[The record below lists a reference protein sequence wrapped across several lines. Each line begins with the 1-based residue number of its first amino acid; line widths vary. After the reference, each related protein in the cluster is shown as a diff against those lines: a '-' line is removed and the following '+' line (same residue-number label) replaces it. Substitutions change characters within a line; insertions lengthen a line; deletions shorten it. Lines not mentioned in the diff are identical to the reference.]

1 MTDATPSFE
10 QLLKN
15 LDQAMFADRHRLR
28 RQLHDLRKKAGDAP
42 IDAERLAQ
50 WLERFQ
56 ASVAKVEAR
65 RRSVPVMRYDDSLP
79 IAAKRDEIKAALE
92 KHQVL
97 VIAGETGSGKT
108 TQLPKICLE
117 IGRGVH
123 GLIGHTQPRRLA
135 ARSVATR
142 VAEEIGTPL
151 GELVGYQVRFEDQSK
166 DSSLIKLMTDGIL
179 LAETQHDRFL
189 EKYDT
194 IIVDEAHE
202 RSLNIDFLLGY
213 LKTLL
218 PRRPDLKV
226 IITSATIDL
235 ERFSQHFNGAPIV
248 EVSGR
253 TYPVET
259 WYRPLSAEVD
269 EDGNRVEDDLTV
281 DQGILAALDEIDAH
295 EKSIGKRPGD
305 VLVFLPGEREIRDA
319 AEVLRKANLKFTEV
333 LPLYARLTPA
343 EQQKI
348 FQPRP
353 GRKIV
358 LATNVAETS
367 LTVPGI
373 RYVIDSGTARIS
385 RYSYRAKVQRLP
397 IEAVSQASAN
407 QRKGRCGRVEPGIC
421 IRLYSEED
429 FLGRP
434 EFTDPEILRTN
445 LAAVI
450 LQMLHLRL
458 GQIEDFPFI
467 EPPDGKAISDGFN
480 LLQELSAVNRENQL
494 TPLGRQLARLP
505 IDPRLGRMLL
515 EAAKLGSMAEVLI
528 VASALSVQD
537 VRERPADRQ
546 QQADQAHAQWK
557 DPDSDFAALIN
568 LWRGFEEQRQAL
580 GSNALRTWCR
590 KNFLN
595 YLRLREWRDAHR
607 QLTLIVRE
615 LKLDAQLRAER
626 ERKGAEATAR
636 GQDRSHK
643 GTDTPRGSG
652 LDREEGG
659 TGAKDRGQDRSNKGT
674 DTPRGSGLDHD
685 EGSAGAKDRGQDRS
699 NKGTSA
705 RGSGL
710 DREERNAAAEDRGQ
724 DHSHKGANTRR
735 GSGLDREEGPAG
747 GKDRGQDHS
756 HKGTDTLCGSGLDR
770 EEGSAETK
778 ADTGQKDRAHAEGP
792 VRTTDKRVNAKLVQQ
807 AEASEAAV
815 RAKSYAA
822 VHKAILSGLLSQ
834 VGHKTEEGDFL
845 GARQR
850 RFWVHPSSVIGRKKP
865 NWIMAAELVE
875 TTKLFARM
883 VAKIEP
889 DWIEPLA
896 KHLIKTNHFEPHW
909 EKKRGQVVAFEQVT
923 LYGMIVVARRPVHF
937 GPIDPPAARELFIRE
952 GLVRGEIHS
961 RAKALTANRELLEL
975 FDELEAKAR
984 RRDIIAD
991 EDTLFAYYDARLPQ
1005 DIYQTA
1011 SFETWYKRESAKN
1024 PQLLVMRDED
1034 VLARDA
1040 SEVTAAQYP
1049 DHLRIGE
1056 LQLPLEYH
1064 FEPNHPRDGVTLRV
1078 PAPLLPQLR
1087 AERLAWL
1094 VPGLIE
1100 AKAVAL
1106 VRNLPKAIRKN
1117 FVPVPDFVKAALS
1130 KITFGEGALPD
1141 ALGRELLRMTGAR
1154 VPDEAWAEAALGL
1167 ESHLKMN
1174 IEVVDARGKFL
1185 GEGRDLAELTARF
1198 SEASQAALA
1207 PPQQKAEQK
1216 PVEAK
1221 GFAQVA
1227 EKAQAKMA
1235 GLSMTVYPALVE
1247 ENAVV
1252 KEGRFPTQ
1260 AEADYQ
1266 HRRALQRLLLQQ
1278 LAEPAKY
1285 LRNKLPGLTELAL
1298 LYRDMGKVD
1307 ALVEDILLA
1316 SLDSCILDGEAQLPR
1331 DGAAL
1336 ASLAERKRGDWA
1348 THAERLARLTLD
1360 ILKLWHGLQK
1370 RFKGKIDLA
1379 QAVALNDIKAQ
1390 LGNLIYPGFVRE
1402 TPTEWLKEY
1411 PRYLKTIEQRFEKI
1425 GAQLQRD
1432 RVWSGELAGYWEQY
1446 QARLNKHQQEGKRD
1460 PELALYRWM
1469 LEEYRVS
1476 LWAQQ
1481 LGTKMA
1487 VSDKRL
1493 NKQWSQVEA

>member
-1 MTDATPSFE
+1 MTDVTPAFDT
-10 QLLKN
+10 LHKN
-15 LDQAMFADRHRLR
+15 LDQAFSADRHRLR
-28 RQLHDLRKKAGDAP
+28 RQLHELRKKPD
-42 IDAERLAQ
+42 ESKLAQ

-56 ASVAKVEAR
+56 ASAAKVEAR
-65 RRSVPVMRYDDSLP
+65 RQSVPAIRYDDALP

-142 VAEEIGTPL
+142 VAEEIGAPL
-151 GELVGYQVRFEDQSK
+151 GELVGYQVRFEDQSTERT
-166 DSSLIKLMTDGIL
+166 LIKLMTDGIL

-194 IIVDEAHE
+194 LIVDEAHE
-202 RSLNIDFLLGY
+202 RSLNIDFLLGF

-235 ERFSQHFNGAPIV
+235 ERFSKHFNDAPII

-259 WYRPLSAEVD
+259 WYRPLAAETD

-281 DQGILAALDEIDAH
+281 DQGILAALDEIETH
-295 EKSIGKRPGD
+295 EKAVGKRPGD
-305 VLVFLPGEREIRDA
+305 VLVFLPGEREIREA
-319 AEVLRKANLKFTEV
+319 AEMLRKANLRFTEV
-333 LPLYARLTPA
+333 LPLYARLTPG

-348 FQPRP
+348 FKPAA

-429 FLGRP
+429 FLSRP

-458 GQIEDFPFI
+458 GDIQDFPFI

-505 IDPRLGRMLL
+505 IDPRLGRMML
-515 EAAKLGSMAEVLI
+515 EAAQQGSLAEVLI

-568 LWRGFEEQRQAL
+568 LWRGFEEKRQEL
-580 GSNALRTWCR
+580 GSNPLRSWCR

-607 QLTLIVRE
+607 QLTLIARE
-615 LKLDAQLRAER
+615 LKLGAGKAVDGSGHPPYAKSGSRRVENAEGFSTR
-626 ERKGAEATAR
+626 PAEAVPT
-636 GQDRSHK
+636 
-643 GTDTPRGSG
+643 TDT
-652 LDREEGG
+652 
-659 TGAKDRGQDRSNKGT
+659 K
-674 DTPRGSGLDHD
+674 
-685 EGSAGAKDRGQDRS
+685 
-699 NKGTSA
+699 
-705 RGSGL
+705 
-710 DREERNAAAEDRGQ
+710 
-724 DHSHKGANTRR
+724 
-735 GSGLDREEGPAG
+735 
-747 GKDRGQDHS
+747 
-756 HKGTDTLCGSGLDR
+756 
-770 EEGSAETK
+770 
-778 ADTGQKDRAHAEGP
+778 
-792 VRTTDKRVNAKLVQQ
+792 VNAIVRQQ
-807 AEASEAAV
+807 AEASEAAQK
-815 RAKSYAA
+815 AKGYAA
-822 VHKAILSGLLSQ
+822 VHKAILAGLLSQ
-834 VGHKTEEGDFL
+834 IGHKTEEGDFL

-865 NWIMAAELVE
+865 SWIMAAELVE

-896 KHLIKTNHFEPHW
+896 GHLIKKNHFEPHW
-909 EKKRGQVVAFEQVT
+909 EKKRGQVVAYEQVT
-923 LYGMIVVARRPVHF
+923 LYGLIVVGKRPVHY
-937 GPIDPPAARELFIRE
+937 GPVDPLAARELFIRE
-952 GLVRGEIHS
+952 GLVRGEINS
-961 RAKALTANRELLEL
+961 RARALSANRQLLERM
-975 FDELEAKAR
+975 DELEAKAR
-984 RRDIIAD
+984 RRDILAD
-991 EDTLFAYYDARLPQ
+991 EETLYAYYEARLPT

-1011 SFETWYKRESAKN
+1011 SFENWYKRESQKN
-1024 PQLLVMRDED
+1024 PQLLVMREED

-1040 SEVTAAQYP
+1040 REVTAAQYP
-1049 DHLRIGE
+1049 DTLRIGE
-1056 LQLPLEYH
+1056 LQLPLDYH

-1087 AERLAWL
+1087 AERLDWL

-1117 FVPVPDFVKAALS
+1117 FVPVPDFVGAALG
-1130 KITFGEGALPD
+1130 KIAFGDGALPE

-1154 VPDEAWAEAALGL
+1154 VPDEAWAEAAAGL
-1167 ESHLKMN
+1167 DSHLKMN

-1198 SEASQAALA
+1198 NEASQAALA

-1247 ENAVV
+1247 EGGVV

-1260 AEADYQ
+1260 AEAEYQ

-1285 LRNKLPGLTELAL
+1285 LRSKLPGLTELGL

-1316 SLDSCILDGEAQLPR
+1316 SLDSCILDGETTLPR

-1336 ASLAERKRGDWA
+1336 ASLAEKRRGDW
-1348 THAERLARLTLD
+1348 TGHAERLARLVLD
-1360 ILKLWHGLQK
+1360 ILKHWHGLQK
-1370 RFKGKIDLA
+1370 RFKGRIDLA

-1390 LGNLIYPGFVRE
+1390 LANLVYPGFVRE
-1402 TPTEWLKEY
+1402 TPAQWLREY
-1411 PRYLKTIEQRFEKI
+1411 PRYLKAIEQRFEKI

-1446 QARLNKHQQEGKRD
+1446 QARLKKHQQEGKRD
-1460 PELALYRWM
+1460 PELIQYRWM

-1481 LGTKMA
+1481 LGTKMP

-1493 NKQWSQVEA
+1493 NKQWSQVEP

>member
-1 MTDATPSFE
+1 M
-10 QLLKN
+10 
-15 LDQAMFADRHRLR
+15 
-28 RQLHDLRKKAGDAP
+28 
-42 IDAERLAQ
+42 
-50 WLERFQ
+50 
-56 ASVAKVEAR
+56 
-65 RRSVPVMRYDDSLP
+65 
-79 IAAKRDEIKAALE
+79 
-92 KHQVL
+92 
-97 VIAGETGSGKT
+97 
-108 TQLPKICLE
+108 
-117 IGRGVH
+117 
-123 GLIGHTQPRRLA
+123 
-135 ARSVATR
+135 
-142 VAEEIGTPL
+142 
-151 GELVGYQVRFEDQSK
+151 
-166 DSSLIKLMTDGIL
+166 
-179 LAETQHDRFL
+179 
-189 EKYDT
+189 
-194 IIVDEAHE
+194 
-202 RSLNIDFLLGY
+202 
-213 LKTLL
+213 
-218 PRRPDLKV
+218 
-226 IITSATIDL
+226 
-235 ERFSQHFNGAPIV
+235 
-248 EVSGR
+248 
-253 TYPVET
+253 
-259 WYRPLSAEVD
+259 
-269 EDGNRVEDDLTV
+269 
-281 DQGILAALDEIDAH
+281 
-295 EKSIGKRPGD
+295 
-305 VLVFLPGEREIRDA
+305 LVFLPGEREIRDA

-458 GQIEDFPFI
+458 GDIQDFPFI

-515 EAAKLGSMAEVLI
+515 EAAQQGSLAEVLI

-546 QQADQAHAQWK
+546 QAADQAHAQWK

-568 LWRGFEEQRQAL
+568 LWRGFEEKRQEL
-580 GSNALRTWCR
+580 GSNPLRTWCR

-615 LKLDAQLRAER
+615 LKLGSGRSADGSGQLPHAAKARRVEEGAASSTR
-626 ERKGAEATAR
+626 PAEATSQPAPT
-636 GQDRSHK
+636 K
-643 GTDTPRGSG
+643 DT
-652 LDREEGG
+652 
-659 TGAKDRGQDRSNKGT
+659 K
-674 DTPRGSGLDHD
+674 
-685 EGSAGAKDRGQDRS
+685 
-699 NKGTSA
+699 
-705 RGSGL
+705 
-710 DREERNAAAEDRGQ
+710 
-724 DHSHKGANTRR
+724 
-735 GSGLDREEGPAG
+735 
-747 GKDRGQDHS
+747 
-756 HKGTDTLCGSGLDR
+756 
-770 EEGSAETK
+770 
-778 ADTGQKDRAHAEGP
+778 
-792 VRTTDKRVNAKLVQQ
+792 VNAIVRQQ
-807 AEASEAAV
+807 AEASEAAQK
-815 RAKSYAA
+815 AKGYAA
-822 VHKAILSGLLSQ
+822 VHKAILAGLLSQ
-834 VGHKTEEGDFL
+834 IGNKTEEGDFL

-865 NWIMAAELVE
+865 NWLMAAELVE

-896 KHLIKTNHFEPHW
+896 GHLVKKNHFEPHW

-923 LYGMIVVARRPVHF
+923 LYGLIVVGRRPVHY

-952 GLVRGEIHS
+952 GLVRGEINS
-961 RAKALTANRELLEL
+961 RARALAANRELLERM
-975 FDELEAKAR
+975 DELEAKAR
-984 RRDIIAD
+984 RRDILAD
-991 EDTLFAYYDARLPQ
+991 EETLFGYYDARVPA

-1011 SFETWYKRESAKN
+1011 SFENWYKRESQKD
-1024 PQLLVMRDED
+1024 PQLLIMREED
-1034 VLARDA
+1034 VLAREA
-1040 SEVTAAQYP
+1040 REVTAAQYP

-1087 AERLAWL
+1087 RERLDWL

-1106 VRNLPKAIRKN
+1106 VRGLPKAIRKN
-1117 FVPVPDFVKAALS
+1117 FVPVPDFVGAALA
-1130 KITFGEGALPD
+1130 KISFGEGALPE
-1141 ALGRELLRMTGAR
+1141 ALGRELTRMTGAR
-1154 VPDEAWAEAALGL
+1154 VPDEAWAEAAAGL
-1167 ESHLKMN
+1167 ENHLKMN

-1198 SEASQAALA
+1198 AEASQAALA

-1247 ENAVV
+1247 EAGVV
-1252 KEGRFPTQ
+1252 KEARFPTQ
-1260 AEADYQ
+1260 AEADWQ

-1285 LRNKLPGLTELAL
+1285 LRNKLPGLTELGL

-1336 ASLAERKRGDWA
+1336 ASLAEKKRGDWTA
-1348 THAERLARLTLD
+1348 HAERLARLTLE
-1360 ILKLWHGLQK
+1360 ILKHWHGLQK

-1390 LGNLIYPGFVRE
+1390 LGNLVYPGFVRE
-1402 TPTEWLKEY
+1402 TPAEWLKEY
-1411 PRYLKTIEQRFEKI
+1411 PRYLKAIEQRFEKI

-1432 RVWSGELAGYWEQY
+1432 RVWSGELGGYWEQY
-1446 QARLNKHQQEGKRD
+1446 QARLHKHQQEGKRD

-1481 LGTKMA
+1481 LGTKMP

-1493 NKQWSQVEA
+1493 NKQWSQVEP

>member
-1 MTDATPSFE
+1 MTDATPASE

-15 LDQAMFADRHRLR
+15 LDQAMYADRHRLR
-28 RQLHDLRKKAGDAP
+28 RQLHDLRKKAGAAP
-42 IDAERLAQ
+42 IDEERLAQ

-56 ASVAKVEAR
+56 ASAAKVEAR
-65 RRSVPVMRYDDSLP
+65 RQSVPVMRYDDSLP

-189 EKYDT
+189 ERYDT

-235 ERFSQHFNGAPIV
+235 ERFSEHFNGAPIV

-253 TYPVET
+253 TFPVDT
-259 WYRPLSAEVD
+259 WYRPLAAETD

-295 EKSIGKRPGD
+295 ERSIGKRPGD

-348 FQPRP
+348 FRP
-353 GRKIV
+353 AAGRKIV

-421 IRLYSEED
+421 IRLYGEED
-429 FLGRP
+429 FLSRP

-515 EAAKLGSMAEVLI
+515 EAAKMGSMAEVLI

-580 GSNALRTWCR
+580 GFNPLRTWCR

-615 LKLDAQLRAER
+615 LKLNDSAQNRGSQSADER
-626 ERKGAEATAR
+626 VSQR
-636 GQDRSHK
+636 QDRQHAES
-643 GTDTPRGSG
+643 
-652 LDREEGG
+652 
-659 TGAKDRGQDRSNKGT
+659 
-674 DTPRGSGLDHD
+674 
-685 EGSAGAKDRGQDRS
+685 
-699 NKGTSA
+699 
-705 RGSGL
+705 
-710 DREERNAAAEDRGQ
+710 RNAKSAQAADPDRVEDGEA
-724 DHSHKGANTRR
+724 SST
-735 GSGLDREEGPAG
+735 DRPALT
-747 GKDRGQDHS
+747 KD
-756 HKGTDTLCGSGLDR
+756 K
-770 EEGSAETK
+770 K
-778 ADTGQKDRAHAEGP
+778 
-792 VRTTDKRVNAKLVQQ
+792 VNVKLAQQ
-807 AEASEAAV
+807 AEASEAAQK
-815 RAKSYAA
+815 AKGYAA

-896 KHLIKTNHFEPHW
+896 KHLTKTNHFEPHW

-937 GPIDPPAARELFIRE
+937 GPIDPAAARELFIRE
-952 GLVRGEIHS
+952 GLVRGEMHS

-991 EDTLFAYYDARLPQ
+991 EDTLFAYYDARVPQ

-1011 SFETWYKRESAKN
+1011 SFETWYKRESQKN

-1087 AERLAWL
+1087 AERLDWL

-1130 KITFGEGALPD
+1130 KITFADGALPD
-1141 ALGRELLRMTGAR
+1141 ALGRELLRMSGAR
-1154 VPDEAWAEAALGL
+1154 VSDDAWSEAAVGL

-1198 SEASQAALA
+1198 SEASQAALV

-1247 ENAVV
+1247 ESGVV

-1298 LYRDMGKVD
+1298 LYRDMGKID

-1316 SLDSCILDGEAQLPR
+1316 SLDSCILGGEAQLPR

-1360 ILKLWHGLQK
+1360 ILKVWHGLQK

-1390 LGNLIYPGFVRE
+1390 LANLIYPGFVRE
-1402 TPTEWLKEY
+1402 TPGEWLKEY
-1411 PRYLKTIEQRFEKI
+1411 PRYLKAVEQRFEKI

-1432 RVWSGELAGYWEQY
+1432 RVWSGELANYWEQY
-1446 QARLNKHQQEGKRD
+1446 QARLKKHQQEGKRD
-1460 PELALYRWM
+1460 PELTAYRWM

-1481 LGTKMA
+1481 LGTSMA

>member
-1 MTDATPSFE
+1 MTDATPAFDT
-10 QLLKN
+10 LFKN
-15 LDQAMFADRHRLR
+15 LDQAFNADRHRLR
-28 RQLHDLRKKAGDAP
+28 RQLHELRKKPDEGK
-42 IDAERLAQ
+42 LAQ

-56 ASVAKVEAR
+56 TSAAKVEAR
-65 RRSVPVMRYDDSLP
+65 RQSVPAIRYDDALP

-135 ARSVATR
+135 ARSVAMR

-151 GELVGYQVRFEDQSK
+151 GELVGYQVRFEDQST
-166 DSSLIKLMTDGIL
+166 DSTLIKLMTDGIL

-202 RSLNIDFLLGY
+202 RSLNIDFLLGF

-235 ERFSQHFNGAPIV
+235 ERFSKHFDNAPII

-259 WYRPLSAEVD
+259 WYRPLAAETD

-281 DQGILAALDEIDAH
+281 DQGILAALDEIEAH
-295 EKSIGKRPGD
+295 ERSIGKRPGD

-319 AEVLRKANLKFTEV
+319 AEVLRKANLRFTEV
-333 LPLYARLTPA
+333 LPLYARLSPA
-343 EQQKI
+343 EQQRI
-348 FQPRP
+348 FRP
-353 GRKIV
+353 AAGRKIV

-429 FLGRP
+429 FLSRP

-458 GQIEDFPFI
+458 GDIQDFPFI

-480 LLQELSAVNRENQL
+480 LLQELSAVSRENQL

-515 EAAKLGSMAEVLI
+515 EAAQQGSLTEVLI

-568 LWRGFEEQRQAL
+568 LWRGFEEKRQEL
-580 GSNALRTWCR
+580 GSGALRSWCR

-607 QLTLIVRE
+607 QLLLIVRE
-615 LKLDAQLRAER
+615 LKLGAGKAVEAAVPSPAKGRKASAEQI
-626 ERKGAEATAR
+626 TPT
-636 GQDRSHK
+636 
-643 GTDTPRGSG
+643 TDT
-652 LDREEGG
+652 
-659 TGAKDRGQDRSNKGT
+659 K
-674 DTPRGSGLDHD
+674 
-685 EGSAGAKDRGQDRS
+685 
-699 NKGTSA
+699 
-705 RGSGL
+705 
-710 DREERNAAAEDRGQ
+710 
-724 DHSHKGANTRR
+724 
-735 GSGLDREEGPAG
+735 
-747 GKDRGQDHS
+747 
-756 HKGTDTLCGSGLDR
+756 
-770 EEGSAETK
+770 
-778 ADTGQKDRAHAEGP
+778 
-792 VRTTDKRVNAKLVQQ
+792 VNVLLRQQ
-807 AEASEAAV
+807 AEASEAAQK
-815 RAKSYAA
+815 AKGYAA
-822 VHKAILSGLLSQ
+822 VHKAILAGLLSQ

-865 NWIMAAELVE
+865 SWVMAAELVE

-896 KHLIKTNHFEPHW
+896 GHLIKKNHFEPHW
-909 EKKRGQVVAFEQVT
+909 EKKRGQVVAYEQVT
-923 LYGMIVVARRPVHF
+923 LYGLIVVGKRPVHY
-937 GPIDPPAARELFIRE
+937 GPVDPPTARELFIRE
-952 GLVRGEIHS
+952 GLVRGDISS
-961 RAKALTANRELLEL
+961 RAKALAANRELLARM
-975 FDELEAKAR
+975 DELEAKAR
-984 RRDIIAD
+984 RRDILAD
-991 EDTLFAYYDARLPQ
+991 EETLFGYYDARLPA

-1011 SFETWYKRESAKN
+1011 SFDNWYKRESVNN
-1024 PQLLVMRDED
+1024 PQLLIMREED
-1034 VLARDA
+1034 VLAREA
-1040 SEVTAAQYP
+1040 SEITAAQYP

-1087 AERLAWL
+1087 RERLDWL

-1106 VRNLPKAIRKN
+1106 VRNLPKAMRKN
-1117 FVPVPDFVKAALS
+1117 FVPVPDFVGAALG
-1130 KITFGEGALPD
+1130 KISFGDGALPE

-1154 VPDEAWAEAALGL
+1154 VTDEAWAEAAAGL
-1167 ESHLKMN
+1167 DEHLKMN

-1198 SEASQAALA
+1198 NEASQAALA

-1227 EKAQAKMA
+1227 QKAQAKMA

-1247 ENAVV
+1247 EGGVV

-1260 AEADYQ
+1260 AEADWQ

-1285 LRNKLPGLTELAL
+1285 LRSKLPGLTELGL

-1316 SLDSCILDGEAQLPR
+1316 SLDSCILNDETWLPR

-1336 ASLAERKRGDWA
+1336 ASLAEKKRGGWSD
-1348 THAERLARLTLD
+1348 HAGRLARLVLE
-1360 ILKLWHGLQK
+1360 ILKHWHGLQK

-1390 LGNLIYPGFVRE
+1390 LGNLVYPGFVRE
-1402 TPTEWLKEY
+1402 TPGEWLREY
-1411 PRYLKTIEQRFEKI
+1411 PRYLKAIEQRFEKI

-1446 QARLNKHQQEGKRD
+1446 QARLKKHQQEGKRD
-1460 PELALYRWM
+1460 PELVQYRWM

-1481 LGTKMA
+1481 LGTKMP

-1493 NKQWSQVEA
+1493 NKQWAQVEP

>member
-1 MTDATPSFE
+1 MTDATPAFE

-42 IDAERLAQ
+42 LEDERLTQ

-65 RRSVPVMRYDDSLP
+65 RQSVPTMRYDDSLP
-79 IAAKRDEIKAALE
+79 IAAKREEIKEALR

-235 ERFSQHFNGAPIV
+235 ERFSEHFNGAPIV

-253 TYPVET
+253 TFPVET

-319 AEVLRKANLKFTEV
+319 AEVLRKANLRFTEV

-348 FQPRP
+348 FRP
-353 GRKIV
+353 AAGRKIV

-429 FLGRP
+429 FLSRP

-515 EAAKLGSMAEVLI
+515 EASGLGSLAEVLI

-590 KNFLN
+590 KHFLN

-607 QLTLIVRE
+607 QLTLIARE
-615 LKLDAQLRAER
+615 LQLNK
-626 ERKGAEATAR
+626 RKEADGP
-636 GQDRSHK
+636 GQ
-643 GTDTPRGSG
+643 
-652 LDREEGG
+652 
-659 TGAKDRGQDRSNKGT
+659 
-674 DTPRGSGLDHD
+674 
-685 EGSAGAKDRGQDRS
+685 
-699 NKGTSA
+699 
-705 RGSGL
+705 
-710 DREERNAAAEDRGQ
+710 
-724 DHSHKGANTRR
+724 
-735 GSGLDREEGPAG
+735 PAS
-747 GKDRGQDHS
+747 K
-756 HKGTDTLCGSGLDR
+756 
-770 EEGSAETK
+770 K
-778 ADTGQKDRAHAEGP
+778 ADSRGVEDGEASASDRPAL
-792 VRTTDKRVNAKLVQQ
+792 TTDKKVNVKLAQQ
-807 AEASEAAV
+807 ADASEAAQ

-834 VGHKTEEGDFL
+834 VGHKTEDGDFL

-896 KHLIKTNHFEPHW
+896 KHLTKTNHFEPHW

-923 LYGMIVVARRPVHF
+923 LYGMIIVARRPVHF

-952 GLVRGEIHS
+952 GLVRGEMHS

-1011 SFETWYKRESAKN
+1011 SFESWYKRESAKD
-1024 PQLLVMRDED
+1024 PQLLMMRDED

-1040 SEVTAAQYP
+1040 SEVTSAQYP
-1049 DHLRIGE
+1049 DQLRIGE

-1087 AERLAWL
+1087 GERLEWL
-1094 VPGLIE
+1094 VPGLLE
-1100 AKAVAL
+1100 TKAVAL

-1130 KITFGEGALPD
+1130 KVSFGEGSLAE

-1154 VPDEAWAEAALGL
+1154 VSEEAWSEAAKQLD
-1167 ESHLKMN
+1167 SHLKIN
-1174 IEVVDARGKFL
+1174 IEVVDGRGKYL

-1198 SEASQAALA
+1198 AEASQAALA

-1221 GFAQVA
+1221 AFAQVA
-1227 EKAQAKMA
+1227 ETAQAKMA

-1247 ENAVV
+1247 EGGVV

-1260 AEADYQ
+1260 AEAEYQ

-1278 LAEPAKY
+1278 LSEPAKF
-1285 LRNKLPGLTELAL
+1285 LRSKLPGLTDLGL

-1316 SLDSCILDGEAQLPR
+1316 SLDSCILEGEAQLLR

-1336 ASLAERKRGDWA
+1336 AKLAERKRGDW
-1348 THAERLARLTLD
+1348 TPHAERLARQVLE

-1390 LGNLIYPGFVRE
+1390 LGNLVYPGFVRE
-1402 TPTEWLKEY
+1402 TPAEWLKEY
-1411 PRYLKTIEQRFEKI
+1411 PRYLKAIEQRFEKI

-1432 RVWSGELAGYWEQY
+1432 RVWSGELAGCWEQY
-1446 QARLNKHQQEGKRD
+1446 QARLKKHQQEGKRD

-1493 NKQWSQVEA
+1493 NKQWGQVEA

>member
-10 QLLKN
+10 RLLN
-15 LDQAMFADRHRLR
+15 NIDQAMFADRHRLR
-28 RQLHDLRKKAGDAP
+28 RQLHDLRKQAAGAP
-42 IDAERLAQ
+42 LDDERLAQ
-50 WLERFQ
+50 WVARFQ

-65 RRSVPVMRYDDSLP
+65 RQSVPVMRYDDSLP

-189 EKYDT
+189 ERYDT

-235 ERFSQHFNGAPIV
+235 GRFSEHFNGAPIV

-253 TYPVET
+253 TFPVDT
-259 WYRPLSAEVD
+259 WYRPLAAETD

-295 EKSIGKRPGD
+295 ERSIGKRPGD

-343 EQQKI
+343 DQQKI

-429 FLGRP
+429 FLSRP

-515 EAAKLGSMAEVLI
+515 EAAKMGSMAEVLI

-615 LKLDAQLRAER
+615 LKLNDNAQSRGSQPVDER
-626 ERKGAEATAR
+626 VSQR
-636 GQDRSHK
+636 QDRQHAES
-643 GTDTPRGSG
+643 
-652 LDREEGG
+652 
-659 TGAKDRGQDRSNKGT
+659 
-674 DTPRGSGLDHD
+674 
-685 EGSAGAKDRGQDRS
+685 
-699 NKGTSA
+699 
-705 RGSGL
+705 
-710 DREERNAAAEDRGQ
+710 RNAKSGQAADLSRVEDGEA
-724 DHSHKGANTRR
+724 SST
-735 GSGLDREEGPAG
+735 DRPALT
-747 GKDRGQDHS
+747 KD
-756 HKGTDTLCGSGLDR
+756 K
-770 EEGSAETK
+770 K
-778 ADTGQKDRAHAEGP
+778 
-792 VRTTDKRVNAKLVQQ
+792 VNVKLAQQ
-807 AEASEAAV
+807 AEASEAAQK
-815 RAKSYAA
+815 AKSYAA

-952 GLVRGEIHS
+952 GLVRGEMHS

-991 EDTLFAYYDARLPQ
+991 EDTLFAYYDARVPQ

-1011 SFETWYKRESAKN
+1011 SFETWYKRESQKN

-1049 DHLRIGE
+1049 DHLRIGD

-1087 AERLAWL
+1087 AERLDWL

-1130 KITFGEGALPD
+1130 KITFADGALPD

-1154 VPDEAWAEAALGL
+1154 VSDDAWAEAAVGL

-1247 ENAVV
+1247 EGGVV

-1316 SLDSCILDGEAQLPR
+1316 SLDSCILDGETPLPR

-1348 THAERLARLTLD
+1348 AHAERLARLTLD

-1390 LGNLIYPGFVRE
+1390 LANLVYPGFVRE
-1402 TPTEWLKEY
+1402 TPGEWLKEY
-1411 PRYLKTIEQRFEKI
+1411 PRYLKAVEQRFEKI

-1432 RVWSGELAGYWEQY
+1432 RVWSGELVGYWEQY
-1446 QARLNKHQQEGKRD
+1446 QARLKKHQQEGKRD
-1460 PELALYRWM
+1460 PELTAYRWM

-1493 NKQWSQVEA
+1493 NKQWAAVEA

>member
-1 MTDATPSFE
+1 MTDIAP
-10 QLLKN
+10 LHKN
-15 LDQAMFADRHRLR
+15 IDQALIADRHRLR
-28 RQLHDLRKKAGDAP
+28 RQLHELQKHPDEAK
-42 IDAERLAQ
+42 LAQ

-56 ASVAKVEAR
+56 ASIAKVEAR
-65 RRSVPVMRYDDSLP
+65 KRSIPTIRYDDALP

-117 IGRGVH
+117 IGRGLH

-142 VAEEIGTPL
+142 VAEEIATPL

-166 DSSLIKLMTDGIL
+166 DSTLIKLMTDGIL

-218 PRRPDLKV
+218 PRRPDLKL

-235 ERFSQHFNGAPIV
+235 ERFSKHFNDAPII

-259 WYRPLSAEVD
+259 WYRPLAAEVD
-269 EDGNRVEDDLTV
+269 EEGESLLDDLTV
-281 DQGILAALDEIDAH
+281 DQGILAALDEIAAH
-295 EKSIGKRPGD
+295 ESAEGKRPGD

-319 AEVLRKANLKFTEV
+319 AEVLRKANLRFTEV

-348 FQPRP
+348 FAPMA

-458 GQIEDFPFI
+458 GSIEDFPFI
-467 EPPDGKAISDGFN
+467 EPPDGKAISDGFT
-480 LLQELSAVNRENQL
+480 LLQELSAVNRESQL

-505 IDPRLGRMLL
+505 IDPRLGRMVL
-515 EAAKLGSMAEVLI
+515 EAAKLGSLEEILI

-537 VRERPADRQ
+537 PRERPMERQ
-546 QQADQAHAQWK
+546 QAADQAHAQWK
-557 DPDSDFAALIN
+557 DVDSDFAALIN
-568 LWRGFEEQRQAL
+568 LWRGFEEKRQEL
-580 GSNALRTWCR
+580 GSNPLRSWCK

-607 QLTLIVRE
+607 QLVLIARELQLSVAKTGASQAHDMGKSAKPGQKGRAAQGPQPTTDTKVNVIVRE
-615 LKLDAQLRAER
+615 
-626 ERKGAEATAR
+626 
-636 GQDRSHK
+636 
-643 GTDTPRGSG
+643 
-652 LDREEGG
+652 
-659 TGAKDRGQDRSNKGT
+659 
-674 DTPRGSGLDHD
+674 
-685 EGSAGAKDRGQDRS
+685 
-699 NKGTSA
+699 
-705 RGSGL
+705 
-710 DREERNAAAEDRGQ
+710 
-724 DHSHKGANTRR
+724 
-735 GSGLDREEGPAG
+735 
-747 GKDRGQDHS
+747 
-756 HKGTDTLCGSGLDR
+756 
-770 EEGSAETK
+770 
-778 ADTGQKDRAHAEGP
+778 
-792 VRTTDKRVNAKLVQQ
+792 Q
-807 AEASEAAV
+807 AEAGEAAQ

-834 VGHKTEEGDFL
+834 IGQKTEEGDYL

-850 RFWVHPSSVIGRKKP
+850 RFWIHPSSVIGRKKP
-865 NWIMAAELVE
+865 TWVMTAELVE
-875 TTKLFARM
+875 TTKLFARQ

-896 KHLIKTNHFEPHW
+896 GHLIKKNHFEPHW
-909 EKKRGQVVAFEQVT
+909 EKRRGQVVAFEQVT
-923 LYGMIVVARRPVHF
+923 LYGLIVVGRRPVHF
-937 GPIDPPAARELFIRE
+937 GPVDPVASRELFIRD
-952 GLVRGEIHS
+952 GLVRGEINS
-961 RAKALTANRELLEL
+961 RAKCLAANRELLERL
-975 FDELEAKAR
+975 DELEAKAR
-984 RRDIIAD
+984 RRDILAD
-991 EDTLFAYYDARLPQ
+991 EETLYAFYEARIPAEIHQ
-1005 DIYQTA
+1005 AAT
-1011 SFETWYKRESAKN
+1011 FEHWYKSESAKN
-1024 PQLLVMRDED
+1024 PQLLIMREED

-1040 SEVTAAQYP
+1040 KEVTAAQYP
-1049 DHLRIGE
+1049 DILQLGE
-1056 LQLPLEYH
+1056 LQLPLTYH
-1064 FEPNHPRDGVTLRV
+1064 FEPHHPRDGVTLRV
-1078 PAPLLPQLR
+1078 PAPLLPQLP
-1087 AERLAWL
+1087 ADRLEWL

-1100 AKAVAL
+1100 AKAIAL
-1106 VRNLPKAIRKN
+1106 VRNLPKALRKN
-1117 FVPVPDFVKAALS
+1117 FVPVPDFVGAALS
-1130 KITFGEGALPD
+1130 KIVFGQGSLPES
-1141 ALGRELLRMTGAR
+1141 LGRELTRMTGAR
-1154 VPDEAWAEAALGL
+1154 VSDEAWEEAAQQL

-1174 IEVVDARGKFL
+1174 LEVVDAQGKFL

-1198 SEASQAALA
+1198 AEASQAALA
-1207 PPQQKAEQK
+1207 IPQQKQEQK

-1221 GFAQVA
+1221 AFAQVA
-1227 EKAQAKMA
+1227 EKTQQKIA
-1235 GLSMTVYPALVE
+1235 GLSMTVFPALVE
-1247 ENAVV
+1247 EGGVV

-1260 AEADYQ
+1260 AEADFQ
-1266 HRRALQRLLLQQ
+1266 HRRALQKLLLQQ
-1278 LAEPAKY
+1278 LAESAKF
-1285 LRNKLPGLTELAL
+1285 LRGKLPGLTELGL
-1298 LYRDMGKVD
+1298 LYREMGRPE

-1316 SLDSCILDGEAQLPR
+1316 SLDACVLDGEATLPR

-1336 ASLAERKRGDWA
+1336 AALAEKKRGDW
-1348 THAERLARLTLD
+1348 TGHAERIARLVLD
-1360 ILKLWHGLQK
+1360 ILKLAHGLQK

-1379 QAVALNDIKAQ
+1379 QAMALNDIKQQ
-1390 LGNLIYPGFVRE
+1390 LVNLVYPGFVRE
-1402 TPTEWLKEY
+1402 TPGEWLKEI
-1411 PRYLKTIEQRFEKI
+1411 PRYLKAIEQRLDKV
-1425 GAQLQRD
+1425 GGQVQRD
-1432 RVWSGELAGYWEQY
+1432 RVWTGELTAAWEQY
-1446 QARLNKHQQEGKRD
+1446 QARAAKHAQEGKRD
-1460 PELALYRWM
+1460 PELVLYRWM

-1476 LWAQQ
+1476 LFAQQ

-1493 NKQWSQVEA
+1493 AKQWSQVDA

>member
-1 MTDATPSFE
+1 MTDAMPAIDT
-10 QLLKN
+10 LLKN
-15 LDQAMFADRHRLR
+15 LDQALFADRHRLR
-28 RQLHDLRKKAGDAP
+28 RQLHELRKKPDEA
-42 IDAERLAQ
+42 RLAQ

-56 ASVAKVEAR
+56 ASAAKVEAR
-65 RRSVPVMRYDDSLP
+65 RQSVPAIRYDDALP

-142 VAEEIGTPL
+142 VAEELATPL

-166 DSSLIKLMTDGIL
+166 ESSLIKLMTDGIL

-202 RSLNIDFLLGY
+202 RSLNIDFLLGF

-235 ERFSQHFNGAPIV
+235 ERFSEHFDGAPIV

-253 TYPVET
+253 TYPVEI
-259 WYRPLSAEVD
+259 WYRPLAAEID
-269 EDGNRVEDDLTV
+269 EDGNRIEDDLTV
-281 DQGILAALDEIDAH
+281 DQGILAALDEIAAH
-295 EKSIGKRPGD
+295 EKSVGQRPGD

-385 RYSYRAKVQRLP
+385 RYSYRSKVQRLP

-458 GQIEDFPFI
+458 GDIQDFPFI

-515 EAAKLGSMAEVLI
+515 EAAQQGSLAEVLI

-546 QQADQAHAQWK
+546 QAADQAHAQWK

-568 LWRGFEEQRQAL
+568 LWRGFEEKRQEL
-580 GSNALRTWCR
+580 GSNPLRSWCR

-615 LKLDAQLRAER
+615 LKLNTDRKDGGNTSRSELAREQVSTGKLREQ
-626 ERKGAEATAR
+626 AR
-636 GQDRSHK
+636 SY
-643 GTDTPRGSG
+643 
-652 LDREEGG
+652 EE
-659 TGAKDRGQDRSNKGT
+659 
-674 DTPRGSGLDHD
+674 P
-685 EGSAGAKDRGQDRS
+685 
-699 NKGTSA
+699 
-705 RGSGL
+705 
-710 DREERNAAAEDRGQ
+710 AAANL
-724 DHSHKGANTRR
+724 A
-735 GSGLDREEGPAG
+735 P
-747 GKDRGQDHS
+747 
-756 HKGTDTLCGSGLDR
+756 
-770 EEGSAETK
+770 
-778 ADTGQKDRAHAEGP
+778 
-792 VRTTDKRVNAKLVQQ
+792 TTDKKLNAKLAQQ
-807 AEASEAAV
+807 AEASEAAQK
-815 RAKSYAA
+815 AKSYAA
-822 VHKAILSGLLSQ
+822 VHKAILAGLLSQ
-834 VGHKTEEGDFL
+834 IGNKTEEGDFL

-865 NWIMAAELVE
+865 NWLMAAELVE

-883 VAKIEP
+883 VARIEP

-896 KHLIKTNHFEPHW
+896 GHLIKKNHFEPHW
-909 EKKRGQVVAFEQVT
+909 EKKRGQVVAYEQVT
-923 LYGMIVVARRPVHF
+923 LYGMIVVGRRPVHY

-952 GLVRGEIHS
+952 GLVRGEMHS
-961 RAKALTANRELLEL
+961 RARALSANRELLERL
-975 FDELEAKAR
+975 DELEAKAR
-984 RRDIIAD
+984 RRDILAD
-991 EDTLFAYYDARLPQ
+991 EETLFDYYDARLPA

-1011 SFETWYKRESAKN
+1011 SFENWYKRESAKN
-1024 PQLLVMRDED
+1024 PQLLIMREED
-1034 VLARDA
+1034 VLAREA

-1049 DHLRIGE
+1049 DYLRIGE

-1087 AERLAWL
+1087 SERLDWL
-1094 VPGLIE
+1094 VPGLLE
-1100 AKAVAL
+1100 TKAVAL
-1106 VRNLPKAIRKN
+1106 VRNLPKALRKN
-1117 FVPVPDFVKAALS
+1117 FVPVPDFVGAALA
-1130 KITFGEGALPD
+1130 KIAFAEGALPE

-1154 VPDEAWAEAALGL
+1154 VPEEAWAEAAAGL
-1167 ESHLKMN
+1167 ENHLKMN

-1198 SEASQAALA
+1198 AEASQAALA

-1247 ENAVV
+1247 EAGVV

-1260 AEADYQ
+1260 AEAEWQ

-1285 LRNKLPGLTELAL
+1285 LRNKLPGLTELGL

-1336 ASLAERKRGDWA
+1336 ASLAERKRGDWTA
-1348 THAERLARLTLD
+1348 HAERLARLTLE
-1360 ILKLWHGLQK
+1360 ILKHWHGLQK
-1370 RFKGKIDLA
+1370 RFKGRIDLA

-1390 LGNLIYPGFVRE
+1390 LANLIYPGFVRE
-1402 TPTEWLKEY
+1402 TPAEWLKEY
-1411 PRYLKTIEQRFEKI
+1411 PRYLKTVEQRFEKI

-1446 QARLNKHQQEGKRD
+1446 QARLKKHLQEGKRD
-1460 PELALYRWM
+1460 SELALYRWM

-1493 NKQWSQVEA
+1493 NKQWSQVEP

>member
-1 MTDATPSFE
+1 MTDATPAFE

-42 IDAERLAQ
+42 LEDERLSH

-65 RRSVPVMRYDDSLP
+65 RQSVPVMRYDDSLP
-79 IAAKRDEIKAALE
+79 IAAKREEIKEALR

-235 ERFSQHFNGAPIV
+235 ERFSEHFNGAPIV

-253 TYPVET
+253 TFPVET

-319 AEVLRKANLKFTEV
+319 AEVLRKANLRFTEV

-348 FQPRP
+348 FRP
-353 GRKIV
+353 AGGRKIV

-429 FLGRP
+429 FLSRP

-458 GQIEDFPFI
+458 GQIEDFPLI

-515 EAAKLGSMAEVLI
+515 EAAGLGSLAEVLI

-607 QLTLIVRE
+607 QLTLIARE
-615 LKLDAQLRAER
+615 LQLNK
-626 ERKGAEATAR
+626 RKEADGP
-636 GQDRSHK
+636 GQ
-643 GTDTPRGSG
+643 
-652 LDREEGG
+652 
-659 TGAKDRGQDRSNKGT
+659 
-674 DTPRGSGLDHD
+674 
-685 EGSAGAKDRGQDRS
+685 
-699 NKGTSA
+699 
-705 RGSGL
+705 
-710 DREERNAAAEDRGQ
+710 
-724 DHSHKGANTRR
+724 
-735 GSGLDREEGPAG
+735 PAS
-747 GKDRGQDHS
+747 K
-756 HKGTDTLCGSGLDR
+756 
-770 EEGSAETK
+770 K
-778 ADTGQKDRAHAEGP
+778 ADSRRVEDGEASASDRPAL
-792 VRTTDKRVNAKLVQQ
+792 TTDKKVNVKLAQQ
-807 AEASEAAV
+807 ADASEAAQ

-909 EKKRGQVVAFEQVT
+909 EKKRGQVMAFEQVT
-923 LYGMIVVARRPVHF
+923 LYGMIIVARRPVHF

-952 GLVRGEIHS
+952 GLVRGEMHS

-1011 SFETWYKRESAKN
+1011 SFESWYKRESAKD
-1024 PQLLVMRDED
+1024 PQLLMMRDED

-1040 SEVTAAQYP
+1040 SEVTSAQYP
-1049 DHLRIGE
+1049 DQLRIGE

-1087 AERLAWL
+1087 GERLEWL
-1094 VPGLIE
+1094 VPGLLE
-1100 AKAVAL
+1100 TKAVAL

-1130 KITFGEGALPD
+1130 KVSFGEGSLAE
-1141 ALGRELLRMTGAR
+1141 ALGRELLRMTVAR
-1154 VPDEAWAEAALGL
+1154 VSEEAWNEAAKQLD
-1167 ESHLKMN
+1167 SHLKMN
-1174 IEVVDARGKFL
+1174 IEVVDGRGKYL

-1198 SEASQAALA
+1198 AEASQAALA

-1221 GFAQVA
+1221 AFAQVA
-1227 EKAQAKMA
+1227 ETAQAKMA

-1247 ENAVV
+1247 EGSVV

-1260 AEADYQ
+1260 AEAEYQ

-1278 LAEPAKY
+1278 LSEPAKF
-1285 LRNKLPGLTELAL
+1285 LRSKLPGLTDLGL

-1316 SLDSCILDGEAQLPR
+1316 SLDSCILEGEAQLPR
-1331 DGAAL
+1331 DGEAL
-1336 ASLAERKRGDWA
+1336 AKLAERKRGDW
-1348 THAERLARLTLD
+1348 TPHAERLARQVLE

-1390 LGNLIYPGFVRE
+1390 LGYLVYPGFVRE

-1411 PRYLKTIEQRFEKI
+1411 PRYLKAIEPRFEKI

-1432 RVWSGELAGYWEQY
+1432 RVWSGELVGYWEQY
-1446 QARLNKHQQEGKRD
+1446 QTRLKKHQQEGKRD
-1460 PELALYRWM
+1460 PELTLYRWM
-1469 LEEYRVS
+1469 LEEFRVS

-1493 NKQWSQVEA
+1493 NKQWGQVEA

>member
-1 MTDATPSFE
+1 MTDATPASE

-28 RQLHDLRKKAGDAP
+28 RQLHDLRKKAGGAP
-42 IDAERLAQ
+42 IDEERLAQ

-65 RRSVPVMRYDDSLP
+65 RQSVPAMRYDDSLP

-189 EKYDT
+189 ERYDT

-235 ERFSQHFNGAPIV
+235 ERFSEHFNGAPIV

-253 TYPVET
+253 TFPVET
-259 WYRPLSAEVD
+259 WYRPLAAETD

-281 DQGILAALDEIDAH
+281 DQGILASLEEIEAH

-515 EAAKLGSMAEVLI
+515 EAAQLGSLAEVLI

-568 LWRGFEEQRQAL
+568 IWRGFEEQRQAL
-580 GSNALRTWCR
+580 GSNPLRTWCR

-615 LKLDAQLRAER
+615 LKLNDDARNRGGQPAAEH
-626 ERKGAEATAR
+626 ANA
-636 GQDRSHK
+636 
-643 GTDTPRGSG
+643 TPRRVADGEAASTERPA
-652 LDREEGG
+652 L
-659 TGAKDRGQDRSNKGT
+659 TKDK
-674 DTPRGSGLDHD
+674 
-685 EGSAGAKDRGQDRS
+685 K
-699 NKGTSA
+699 
-705 RGSGL
+705 
-710 DREERNAAAEDRGQ
+710 
-724 DHSHKGANTRR
+724 
-735 GSGLDREEGPAG
+735 
-747 GKDRGQDHS
+747 
-756 HKGTDTLCGSGLDR
+756 
-770 EEGSAETK
+770 
-778 ADTGQKDRAHAEGP
+778 
-792 VRTTDKRVNAKLVQQ
+792 VNVKLAQQ
-807 AEASEAAV
+807 AEATEAAQK
-815 RAKSYAA
+815 AKSYAA

-896 KHLIKTNHFEPHW
+896 RHLIKTNHFEPHW
-909 EKKRGQVVAFEQVT
+909 EKKREQVVAFEQVT

-952 GLVRGEIHS
+952 GLVRGEMHS

-991 EDTLFAYYDARLPQ
+991 EDTLFAYYDARVPQ

-1011 SFETWYKRESAKN
+1011 SFESWYKRESAKD

-1087 AERLAWL
+1087 AERLDWL

-1130 KITFGEGALPD
+1130 KITFAEGALPD

-1154 VPDEAWAEAALGL
+1154 VSDEAWAEAAVGL

-1198 SEASQAALA
+1198 NEASQAALA

-1247 ENAVV
+1247 EGGVV

-1298 LYRDMGKVD
+1298 LYRDMGKID

-1316 SLDSCILDGEAQLPR
+1316 SLDSCILDGEALLPR

-1348 THAERLARLTLD
+1348 SHAERLARLALD

-1390 LGNLIYPGFVRE
+1390 LGNLVYPGFVRE
-1402 TPTEWLKEY
+1402 TPAEWLKEY
-1411 PRYLKTIEQRFEKI
+1411 PRYLKAVEQRFDKI

-1446 QARLNKHQQEGKRD
+1446 QARLKKHQQEGKRD
-1460 PELALYRWM
+1460 PELTLYRWM

-1481 LGTKMA
+1481 LGTRMA

>member
-65 RRSVPVMRYDDSLP
+65 RQSVPVMRYDDSLP

-235 ERFSQHFNGAPIV
+235 ERFSEHFSGAGRPGAPIV

-295 EKSIGKRPGD
+295 EKSIRKRPGD

-615 LKLDAQLRAER
+615 LKLDAQLRAEH

-643 GTDTPRGSG
+643 DTSAPRGSG

-659 TGAKDRGQDRSNKGT
+659 TGAKNRGEDRSHKDTSARGRDLDRKEGSAGAEDRGQDRSNKGT
-674 DTPRGSGLDHD
+674 DTPR
-685 EGSAGAKDRGQDRS
+685 
-699 NKGTSA
+699 
-705 RGSGL
+705 
-710 DREERNAAAEDRGQ
+710 
-724 DHSHKGANTRR
+724 
-735 GSGLDREEGPAG
+735 
-747 GKDRGQDHS
+747 
-756 HKGTDTLCGSGLDR
+756 GSGLDR

-792 VRTTDKRVNAKLVQQ
+792 VRTTDKRVNAKLAQQ

-896 KHLIKTNHFEPHW
+896 KHLTKTNHFEPHW

-923 LYGMIVVARRPVHF
+923 LYGMIIVARRPVHF

-952 GLVRGEIHS
+952 GLVRGEMHS

-1011 SFETWYKRESAKN
+1011 SFENWYKRESAKD

-1040 SEVTAAQYP
+1040 SEVTSAQYP
-1049 DHLRIGE
+1049 DQLRIGE

-1064 FEPNHPRDGVTLRV
+1064 FEPNHLRDGVTLRV

-1087 AERLAWL
+1087 SERLDWL
-1094 VPGLIE
+1094 VPGLLE
-1100 AKAVAL
+1100 TKAVAL

-1130 KITFGEGALPD
+1130 KVSFGEGSLAE

-1154 VPDEAWAEAALGL
+1154 VPEEAWTEAANQLDN
-1167 ESHLKMN
+1167 HLKMN
-1174 IEVVDARGKFL
+1174 IEVVDGRGKYL

-1207 PPQQKAEQK
+1207 PPQQKAEQR

-1221 GFAQVA
+1221 AFAQVA
-1227 EKAQAKMA
+1227 QTAQAKMA

-1247 ENAVV
+1247 EGGVV

-1260 AEADYQ
+1260 AEAEHQ

-1278 LAEPAKY
+1278 LCEPAKF
-1285 LRNKLPGLTELAL
+1285 LRGKLPGLTELAL
-1298 LYRDMGKVD
+1298 LYRDMGKID

-1348 THAERLARLTLD
+1348 PHAERLARLTLD

-1390 LGNLIYPGFVRE
+1390 LGNLVYPGFVRE

-1411 PRYLKTIEQRFEKI
+1411 PRYLKAIEQRFEKI

-1493 NKQWSQVEA
+1493 SKQWGQVEA